1 MDEIA
6 TSISL
11 LPAAAILAAS
21 AALFSPFRSVG
32 FSIGLSDGFSPA
44 LAAIKSNRNLDH
56 TRRTEGK
63 KSRVVVKP
71 ATEILIAFRL
81 VGAFADRPGEL
92 IGLSGS
98 RRKLDPHIGS
108 FREEFCLRLR
118 K

>member
-32 FSIGLSDGFSPA
+32 FSIGLSDGFSAA

-81 VGAFADRPGEL
+81 VGAFADRPGQVV
-92 IGLSGS
+92 GFSGS
-98 RRKLDPHIGS
+98 RGKFDLHVGRLGEK
-108 FREEFCLRLR
+108 FCLG
-118 K
+118 